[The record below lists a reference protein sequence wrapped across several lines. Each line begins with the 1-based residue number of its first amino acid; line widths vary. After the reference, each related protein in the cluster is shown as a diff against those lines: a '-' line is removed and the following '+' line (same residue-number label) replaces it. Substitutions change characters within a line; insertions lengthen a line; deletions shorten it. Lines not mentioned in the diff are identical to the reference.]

1 MHLRKCWWA
10 SRIWYNM
17 QGPRLHRFSCRL
29 RRMLMRITWI
39 WLGFDCMIST
49 RWYFMYPYTR
59 DAKKPRQLCLQP
71 HQKIVNFFA
80 TRVPYFTLYSDGWTE
95 CQSSY
100 QKAIY
105 YLHRYLAKHQTI
117 LRPSSD
123 ITKYTIQ
130 QITKS
135 TETVSIHIR
144 LSCMSL
150 LSLRSRPSFR
160 DSMTHVT
167 TAVQR
172 RFWDGGERSSPLYY
186 SYL

>member
-59 DAKKPRQLCLQP
+59 GMQKNRDNFVCSPTKKFSLFLQP
-71 HQKIVNFFA
+71 AYRILLFTPADKLNASRSSCQK
-80 TRVPYFTLYSDGWTE
+80 T
-95 CQSSY
+95 
-100 QKAIY
+100 IY

-123 ITKYTIQ
+123 ITKYTIHQ
-130 QITKS
+130 NS
-135 TETVSIHIR
+135 DHEVN
-144 LSCMSL
+144 
-150 LSLRSRPSFR
+150 
-160 DSMTHVT
+160 
-167 TAVQR
+167 
-172 RFWDGGERSSPLYY
+172 
-186 SYL
+186 